1 MSKSSQTMSKTS
13 WMRRVPGFLPVI
25 AILVGLALLAYP
37 TLGNLY
43 NQAHMTRVNQDYD
56 VAVENLGAKQAEEMV
71 KEAREYNKELAKAGA
86 LPLATALD
94 GYDDELVVS
103 DDGTMGYITIPSI
116 DVNMPIY
123 HGVSDSVLMLGAG
136 HLPGSSLPIGG
147 KTTHCVL
154 TGHTGMAAA
163 QLFTDLDKVQR
174 GDTFQLH
181 VLGDVL
187 TYQVDSIK
195 VVLPEKVESL
205 HVTKGEDRCTLVT
218 CTPYGINSHRL
229 LVSGK
234 RVPTPEEPDDGF
246 HITNGFLAGI
256 AFGIAAIGIV
266 AVVLLN
272 RRRKKVKEDEIG
284 N

>member
-1 MSKSSQTMSKTS
+1 MRKTS
-13 WMRRVPGFLPVI
+13 WLRRVLGFLPVV

-37 TLGNLY
+37 ALGNLY

-71 KEAREYNKELAKAGA
+71 KGAREYNKELAKAGT
-86 LPLATALD
+86 LPLAAALD

-136 HLPGSSLPIGG
+136 HLPGSSLPVGG

-163 QLFTDLDKVQR
+163 QLFTDLDKVQK

-187 TYQVDSIK
+187 TYQVDSIR

-234 RVPTPEEPDDGF
+234 RIPTPEGSDDGF
-246 HITNGFLAGI
+246 HVTRGLLAGV
-256 AFGIAAIGIV
+256 AFGVAAVGTTAI
-266 AVVLLN
+266 VLL
-272 RRRKKVKEDEIG
+272 RRRMKKVKGNEIE